1 MTMLTGFD
9 AKKYWK
15 DTAYWQGNQVDDLV
29 VLVNNTAVEDLE
41 FDALADTD
49 KVKFSEGWVMSPSG
63 KPICSIARHAKRW
76 LQAQGTCTLLV
87 QIPQEH
93 LDQFVHMV
101 STVEDWKILK

>member
-1 MTMLTGFD
+1 MTMLTGLD
-9 AKKYWK
+9 VKKYWN
-15 DTAYWQGNQVDDLV
+15 DTAYWQDNQVDDLV
-29 VLVNNTAVEDLE
+29 VLINNAVVEDLDT
-41 FDALADTD
+41 DALADTD

-63 KPICSIARHAKRW
+63 NSICSIARHAKRW